1 MSAKAAAIPGTSG
14 VLVCTVDA
22 DGDSDP
28 VAIVPTAVWGWSAYD
43 ASTASFALYDGTSTG
58 GVLLVTVELVAGQEN
73 IIELTDPL
81 EVDSG
86 SIYVNLVSGTPTGE
100 IYWG

>member
-1 MSAKAAAIPGTSG
+1 MAAKSAAIPGSSG
-14 VLVCTVDA
+14 LLVCTVDA
-22 DGDSDP
+22 DGGGDP
-28 VAIVPTAVWGWSAYD
+28 VAIKPTAVWGWSAFD
-43 ASTASFALYDGTSTG
+43 ASTAVFAIYDGTSTG

-86 SIYVNLVSGTPTGE
+86 SIYVSLTSGTPTGE
-100 IYWG
+100 IYWA